1 VLYLLWLVVLWLH
14 LNHGVGSAMTSMGL
28 NNLKWQKRVEVISTV
43 MATIVVLPFTVVVLY
58 YLGMGIGMLCA

>member
-1 VLYLLWLVVLWLH
+1 MLYLLWLVVLRLH

-43 MATIVVLPFTVVVLY
+43 VATIVVLPFTIVVLY